1 MEKERYEKLLSI
13 TNRSAFFSA
22 SVQNLKLKFQSDC
35 VFAYDGHFFTAS
47 MELLGYLNLNEER
60 QKAVVIDD
68 HGFPVLVNL
77 GPYKEF
83 PKIAETTYNE
93 ATLSYFTEYE
103 NLIKKTEGIFNEDG

>member
-1 MEKERYEKLLSI
+1 
-13 TNRSAFFSA
+13 
-22 SVQNLKLKFQSDC
+22 
-35 VFAYDGHFFTAS
+35 
-47 MELLGYLNLNEER
+47 MELLGYLNLNEGR

-68 HGFPVLVNL
+68 HGLPVLVNL
-77 GPYKEF
+77 GPYNEF